1 MNIKYITDA
10 KGKRISV
17 ILPIKDYE
25 HLLENLEDD
34 EDIRLYDEVKSSKQ
48 EYISSEEVFYSIEER
63 SK

>member
-48 EYISSEEVFYSIEER
+48 EYISAEEVFYSIEER